1 MRIALTKFQF
11 IGKMHIEAIS
21 YYSFAGKSRSTSFVL
36 AYLMMDKGLSLKDA
50 VELTRS
56 KRTIAEPNPGFMIQL
71 KAFEKVIFG
80 TLSDIGI
87 VVSKKATQKDIVEP
101 GKENETSESSVSKEI
116 ADGIEMLKISG
127 DEEGAKEIE
136 KQISQMKSGDQ

>member
-1 MRIALTKFQF
+1 MKIAQIKFQS
-11 IGKMHIEAIS
+11 IGIDILIS
-21 YYSFAGKSRSTSFVL
+21 HYLNYSFAGKSRSTSFVL
-36 AYLMMDKGLSLKDA
+36 AYLMMDKGMNLKDA

-80 TLSDIGI
+80 TLSDISI
-87 VVSKKATQKDIVEP
+87 VVSKKAVLKDVEEP
-101 GKENETSESSVSKEI
+101 GKDSASSVSKEI
-116 ADGIEMLKISG
+116 ADGIQMLKISG

-136 KQISQMKSGDQ
+136 K

>member
-1 MRIALTKFQF
+1 
-11 IGKMHIEAIS
+11 
-21 YYSFAGKSRSTSFVL
+21 
-36 AYLMMDKGLSLKDA
+36 MMDKGLSLKDA

>member
-1 MRIALTKFQF
+1 MNF
-11 IGKMHIEAIS
+11 
-21 YYSFAGKSRSTSFVL
+21 SFAGKSRSTSFVL
-36 AYLMMDKGLSLKDA
+36 AYLMMDKGMNLKDA

-80 TLSDIGI
+80 TLSDISI
-87 VVSKKATQKDIVEP
+87 VVSRKAVQKDVEEP
-101 GKENETSESSVSKEI
+101 GKESSVSKEI

-136 KQISQMKSGDQ
+136 K

>member
-1 MRIALTKFQF
+1 MRIPPIKCWS
-11 IGKMHIEAIS
+11 IGNSIRNLNFAH
-21 YYSFAGKSRSTSFVL
+21 SFAGKSRSTSFVL
-36 AYLMMDKGLSLKDA
+36 AYLMMDKGLNLKDA

-56 KRTIAEPNPGFMIQL
+56 KRAIAEPNPGFMIQL

-80 TLSDIGI
+80 TLSDISI
-87 VVSKKATQKDIVEP
+87 VVSKRALQQDVEEP
-101 GKENETSESSVSKEI
+101 GKESTATSVSKEI

-136 KQISQMKSGDQ
+136 K

>member
-1 MRIALTKFQF
+1 MVTVFKTNVNF
-11 IGKMHIEAIS
+11 
-21 YYSFAGKSRSTSFVL
+21 SFAGKSRSTSFVL
-36 AYLMMDKGLSLKDA
+36 AYLMMDKGMNLKDA

-80 TLSDIGI
+80 TLSDISI
-87 VVSKKATQKDIVEP
+87 VVSRKAVQKDVEEP
-101 GKENETSESSVSKEI
+101 GKESSVSKEI

-136 KQISQMKSGDQ
+136 KQMSEMKVG

>member
-1 MRIALTKFQF
+1 MLLPILDTPNENIAKYFKQAVQF
-11 IGKMHIEAIS
+11 IQDAFNENSTNKVLVHC
-21 YYSFAGKSRSTSFVL
+21 FAGKSRSTSFIL

-87 VVSKKATQKDIVEP
+87 VVSRKAT
-101 GKENETSESSVSKEI
+101 
-116 ADGIEMLKISG
+116 
-127 DEEGAKEIE
+127 
-136 KQISQMKSGDQ
+136 

>member
-1 MRIALTKFQF
+1 MN
-11 IGKMHIEAIS
+11 
-21 YYSFAGKSRSTSFVL
+21 
-36 AYLMMDKGLSLKDA
+36 LKDA

-80 TLSDIGI
+80 TLSDISI
-87 VVSKKATQKDIVEP
+87 VVSKKAILKDVEEP
-101 GKENETSESSVSKEI
+101 GKDSASSVSKEI

-136 KQISQMKSGDQ
+136 K

>member
-1 MRIALTKFQF
+1 
-11 IGKMHIEAIS
+11 
-21 YYSFAGKSRSTSFVL
+21 
-36 AYLMMDKGLSLKDA
+36 MMDKGLSLKDA

-87 VVSKKATQKDIVEP
+87 VVSKKAT
-101 GKENETSESSVSKEI
+101 
-116 ADGIEMLKISG
+116 
-127 DEEGAKEIE
+127 
-136 KQISQMKSGDQ
+136 